1 MIDKETFRKTE
12 RKLYNYY
19 EQEEVI
25 KSIEYRIE
33 KLKNQVKQIEQDIK
47 NNNVVIEEE
56 SRSITYE
63 ERVQTSSN
71 GTSYVERE
79 LVRAV
84 ERLEREKDYKLAKIS
99 DLKTEIREIEDTSAA
114 IEYNIGMLSKEDLN
128 FIELKYKV
136 KLSVEEVSDELN
148 LSRSTGYNKR
158 ERLVNN
164 IANWCNIIK

>member
-1 MIDKETFRKTE
+1 MIDKETFRRTE
-12 RKLYNYY
+12 KKLYNYY

-25 KSIEYRIE
+25 KSIKYKIE
-33 KLKNQVKQIEQDIK
+33 KLENQVKQIEQDIK

-56 SRSITYE
+56 SKSITYE
-63 ERVQTSSN
+63 ERVQSSSD
-71 GTSYVERE
+71 GTSYAERE

-84 ERLEREKDYKLAKIS
+84 ERLEREKDYKLAKVS
-99 DLKTEIREIEDTSAA
+99 DLKSDIREIEETSAA

-136 KLSVEEVSDELN
+136 KLSVEEVSDKLN
-148 LSRSTGYNKR
+148 LARSTGYNKR
-158 ERLVNN
+158 EKLVYD